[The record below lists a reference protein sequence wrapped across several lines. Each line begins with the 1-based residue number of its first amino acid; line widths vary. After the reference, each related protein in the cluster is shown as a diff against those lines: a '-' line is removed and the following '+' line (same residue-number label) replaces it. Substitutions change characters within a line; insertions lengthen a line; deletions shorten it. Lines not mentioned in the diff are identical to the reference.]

1 MMTNTCIRGY
11 MLPPMSQACGV
22 VLTPTWCTCTAAA
35 STPSVAIINLL
46 FFRST
51 SASLSCQGDKGTILL
66 MFGEE
71 W

>member
-1 MMTNTCIRGY
+1 MAWCSHG
-11 MLPPMSQACGV
+11 LGV
-22 VLTPTWCTCTAAA
+22 LLLA
-35 STPSVAIINLL
+35 STPSVAMINLL

-51 SASLSCQGDKGTILL
+51 STSLSHQGDKGTILL